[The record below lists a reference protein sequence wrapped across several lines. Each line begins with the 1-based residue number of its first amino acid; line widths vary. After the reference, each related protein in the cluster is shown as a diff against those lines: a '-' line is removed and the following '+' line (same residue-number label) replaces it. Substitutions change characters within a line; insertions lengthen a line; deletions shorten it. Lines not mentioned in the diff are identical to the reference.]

1 MAEEFFPVNN
11 CEQLDLFTP
20 EERDLWRRENEKN
33 SFLEQLRIAV
43 DCDKKSTV
51 CLTVQ
56 KNELKELALNFFS
69 RKGFYCVQNDA
80 IVLMDY
86 STNETVCTD
95 NCGQDATTTMKQC
108 VHFVL
113 TFVQKE
119 HVQQFAY

>member
-56 KNELKELALNFFS
+56 KNELEKIGLKLFLKEGLLLCS
-69 RKGFYCVQNDA
+69 K
-80 IVLMDY
+80 
-86 STNETVCTD
+86 
-95 NCGQDATTTMKQC
+95 
-108 VHFVL
+108 
-113 TFVQKE
+113 
-119 HVQQFAY
+119 